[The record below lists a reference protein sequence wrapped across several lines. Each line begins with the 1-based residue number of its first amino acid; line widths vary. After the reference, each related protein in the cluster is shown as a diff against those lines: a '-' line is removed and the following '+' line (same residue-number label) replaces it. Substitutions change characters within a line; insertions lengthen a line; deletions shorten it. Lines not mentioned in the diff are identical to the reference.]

1 MSEKT
6 SGAERD
12 RTADLLTA
20 SQLLES
26 KREQAQ
32 AIVMQVP
39 ATSSNRTA
47 ATSQNGARA
56 NGSEKS
62 QKLTRTPGRC
72 SACEARMGW
81 DVVAG
86 LCGRCPPEAL
96 RAFMDRVNG
105 RRETRRAE
113 AVQQSLGL

>member
-32 AIVMQVP
+32 AIVMQTP
-39 ATSSNRTA
+39 ATPSNRTA
-47 ATSQNGARA
+47 PTSQNGAKA

-62 QKLTRTPGRC
+62 QKLTPTPGRC
-72 SACEARMGW
+72 SACEARMDW

-86 LCGRCPPEAL
+86 LCGRCPPETL
-96 RAFMDRVNG
+96 RAFMDRVHG

-113 AVQQSLGL
+113 AVQRSLGL